1 MWVVGLTGG
10 IGSGKST
17 VARILAARGI
27 QVIDS
32 DRVARE
38 VEAKGT
44 VGLARLAQAFGPQI
58 VDPGGELNRAA
69 LAQIVFADPARL
81 QQLNQIIHPLVGME
95 IDKLLAA
102 AREEGREVVVVESPL
117 IYETGRADWFDTVIL
132 VQAAPTERVRRL
144 VAERG
149 LSEAAA
155 RSRIAAQMPIQESR
169 RLAPHVIHNDGPQ
182 SELEGKTE
190 AVWKDVWREFET
202 RAPR

>member
-10 IGSGKST
+10 IGSGKSA
-17 VARILAARGI
+17 VARILAAGGI
-27 QVIDS
+27 RVIDS

-58 VDPGGELNRAA
+58 LDPGGELDRAA
-69 LAQIVFADPARL
+69 LARIVFANPARL

-117 IYETGRADWFDTVIL
+117 IYETGRAAWFDTVIL
-132 VQAAPTERVRRL
+132 VQAAPAERVRRL

-149 LSEAAA
+149 LSESEA
-155 RSRIAAQMPIQESR
+155 RSRIAAQMPNEESL
-169 RLAPHVIHNDGPQ
+169 RLAPHVIHNDGHV
-182 SELEGKTE
+182 SELEANTE
-190 AVWKDVWREFET
+190 AVWTEVRRELEI
-202 RAPR
+202 RASH